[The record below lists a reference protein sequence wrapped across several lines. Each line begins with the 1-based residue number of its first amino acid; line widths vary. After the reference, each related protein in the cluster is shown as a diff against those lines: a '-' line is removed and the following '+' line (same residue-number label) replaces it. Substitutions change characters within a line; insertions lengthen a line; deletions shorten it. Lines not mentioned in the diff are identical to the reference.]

1 MGLGS
6 HLLLKNTMPSRLYAH
21 TAAFCKAAR
30 CVVHLLYGML
40 TITRFFGKATAQ
52 QKAQHIAHWANGFLR
67 ILGVQLRTTGNA
79 VTTGPL
85 LVVAN
90 HISWLDIL
98 VMLAVQPVRF
108 VSKSDVKHWPL
119 IGWLATHAG
128 TLYIER
134 ASRRDALRVV
144 HHIAEALREA
154 PAGTP
159 VHTASI
165 IAVFPEGT
173 TSDGSVVL
181 PFHANLVQAAISAHA
196 PVQAVALQYQDA
208 ETGALSLV
216 PAYIDDDNLVSSVWR
231 LLASAPVAAVVN
243 FSEVQHAEG
252 RDRRAWAFDL
262 REDVSKALSL

>member
-1 MGLGS
+1 MQ
-6 HLLLKNTMPSRLYAH
+6 SRLVAH
-21 TAAFCKAAR
+21 TTAFCKALR
-30 CVVHLLYGML
+30 CVAHLLRGML
-40 TITRFFGKATAQ
+40 TIVRFFGKATAE
-52 QKAQHIAHWANGFLR
+52 QKAQHIAQWANDFLR
-67 ILGVQLRTTGNA
+67 ILGVQVRTTGSA

-108 VSKSDVKHWPL
+108 VSKSDVKYWPL
-119 IGWLATHAG
+119 IGWLATNAG

-173 TSDGSVVL
+173 TGDGTVVL

-196 PVQAVALQYQDA
+196 PVQALALRYQDA
-208 ETGALSLV
+208 ATGALSLV
-216 PAYIDDDNLVSSVWR
+216 PAYVDDDTLISSVWR
-231 LLASAPVAAVVN
+231 LLASPPVAAVVN
-243 FSEVQHAEG
+243 FSAVQRADG
-252 RDRRAWAFDL
+252 RDRRTWALAL
-262 REDVSKALSL
+262 REDVAKALGV

>member
-1 MGLGS
+1 
-6 HLLLKNTMPSRLYAH
+6 MPSRLHAH
-21 TAAFCKAAR
+21 ATAFFKAAR
-30 CVVHLLYGML
+30 CVAHLLSGML

-52 QKAQHIAHWANGFLR
+52 QKAQHIAQWANGFLR
-67 ILGVQLRTTGNA
+67 ILGVQVRTTGSA

-108 VSKSDVKHWPL
+108 VSKADVKYWPL
-119 IGWLATHAG
+119 IGWLATNAG

-173 TSDGSVVL
+173 TSDGTTVL

-196 PVQAVALQYQDA
+196 PVQTVALRYLDA
-208 ETGALSLV
+208 GTGALSLV
-216 PAYIDDDNLVSSVWR
+216 PAYVDDDTLISSVWR
-231 LLASAPVAAVVN
+231 LLASPPVKAMVN
-243 FSEVQHAEG
+243 FSELQHARG
-252 RDRRAWAFDL
+252 RERRAWALDL
-262 REDVSKALSL
+262 RAEVSKALGA

>member
-1 MGLGS
+1 
-6 HLLLKNTMPSRLYAH
+6 MPSRPYAY
-21 TAAFCKAAR
+21 TAAFCKATR
-30 CVVHLLYGML
+30 CVAHLLRGML
-40 TITRFFGKATAQ
+40 TIARFFSKASAE
-52 QKAQHIAHWANGFLR
+52 QKAQHIAQWANDFLR
-67 ILGVQLRTTGNA
+67 ILGVQVRTTGSA

-108 VSKSDVKHWPL
+108 VSKADVKYWPL
-119 IGWLATHAG
+119 IGWLATNVG

-196 PVQAVALQYQDA
+196 PVQAVALRYQDPA
-208 ETGALSLV
+208 TGALSLV
-216 PAYIDDDNLVSSVWR
+216 PAYIDDDTLISSVWR
-231 LLASAPVAAVVN
+231 LLASPPVEAVVH
-243 FSEVQHAEG
+243 FSNVQHADG
-252 RDRRAWAFDL
+252 RDRRLWAVDL
-262 REDVSKALSL
+262 RTEVSKALGV

>member
-1 MGLGS
+1 
-6 HLLLKNTMPSRLYAH
+6 MPSRFSAYA
-21 TAAFCKAAR
+21 TAVYKALR
-30 CVVHLLYGML
+30 CTAHLLRGMF
-40 TITRFFGKATAQ
+40 TITRQFGQATPE
-52 QKAQHIAHWANGFLR
+52 QKSQHIAQWAKDFLR
-67 ILGVQLRTTGNA
+67 ILSVDVRTTGSA

-108 VSKSDVKHWPL
+108 VSKADVKYWPL
-119 IGWLATHAG
+119 IGWLATNVG

-181 PFHANLVQAAISAHA
+181 PFHGNLVQAAISAHA
-196 PVQAVALQYQDA
+196 PVQAVALRYQDPV
-208 ETGALSLV
+208 TGELSLV
-216 PAYIDDDNLVSSVWR
+216 PAYIDDDTLIRSVWR
-231 LLASAPVAAVVN
+231 LLASPPVQAVVH
-243 FSEVQHAEG
+243 FSNVQHADG
-252 RDRRAWAFDL
+252 RDRRVWAVDL
-262 REDVSKALSL
+262 RSEVSKALGA

>member
-1 MGLGS
+1 MQ
-6 HLLLKNTMPSRLYAH
+6 SRFYAH
-21 TAAFCKAAR
+21 ATAFCKAVR
-30 CVVHLLYGML
+30 CVAHLLRGML
-40 TITRFFGKATAQ
+40 TIARRFGKATAE
-52 QKAQHIAHWANGFLR
+52 QKAQLIAQWANDFLR
-67 ILGVQLRTTGNA
+67 ILGVEVSTRGGA
-79 VTTGPL
+79 VTIGPL

-108 VSKSDVKHWPL
+108 VSKADIRHWPL
-119 IGWLATHAG
+119 IGWLATNVG

-173 TSDGSVVL
+173 TGDGTTVL

-196 PVQAVALQYQDA
+196 PVQAVALRYQDA
-208 ETGALSLV
+208 ATGALSLV
-216 PAYIDDDNLVSSVWR
+216 PAYVDDDTLVSSVWR
-231 LLASAPVAAVVN
+231 LLASPPVRAVVH
-243 FSEVQHAEG
+243 FSDVQHAQG
-252 RDRRAWAFDL
+252 RDRRAWAHDL
-262 REDVSKALSL
+262 RNEVSEALST

>member
-1 MGLGS
+1 
-6 HLLLKNTMPSRLYAH
+6 MPSRFYAH
-21 TAAFCKAAR
+21 TTAFCKAAR
-30 CVVHLLYGML
+30 CVAHLLRGML
-40 TITRFFGKATAQ
+40 TIARFFGKATAQ
-52 QKAQHIAHWANGFLR
+52 QRAQHIAQWAHDFLR
-67 ILGVQLRTTGNA
+67 ILGVQVRTTGNA

-108 VSKSDVKHWPL
+108 VSKADVKHWPL
-119 IGWLATHAG
+119 IGWLATQVG

-173 TSDGSVVL
+173 TSDGTTVL

-196 PVQAVALQYQDA
+196 PVQTVALRYLDA
-208 ETGALSLV
+208 ATGTLSFV
-216 PAYIDDDNLVSSVWR
+216 PAYVDDDTLISSVWR
-231 LLASAPVAAVVN
+231 LLASPAVQATVH
-243 FSEVQHAEG
+243 FSEVQQAQG
-252 RDRRAWAFDL
+252 RDRRAWALDL
-262 REDVSKALSL
+262 RNEVSKALEA

>member
-1 MGLGS
+1 
-6 HLLLKNTMPSRLYAH
+6 MPTRLFTH
-21 TAAFCKAAR
+21 VNAFCKASR
-30 CVVHLLYGML
+30 CVVHLLSGAV
-40 TITRFFGKATAQ
+40 TIARQFGKATAE
-52 QKAQHIAHWANGFLR
+52 QKAQHVAQWAHEFLR
-67 ILGVQLRTTGNA
+67 ILGVQVRTTGNA

-90 HISWLDIL
+90 HVSWLDIL

-108 VSKSDVKHWPL
+108 VSKADVKHWPL
-119 IGWLATHAG
+119 IGWLATQVG

-173 TSDGSVVL
+173 TSDGTMVL
-181 PFHANLVQAAISAHA
+181 PFHANLVQAAIAAHA
-196 PVQAVALQYQDA
+196 PVQAVALRYHDA
-208 ETGALSLV
+208 ATGVLSLV
-216 PAYIDDDNLVSSVWR
+216 PAYVDDDSLVTCVWR
-231 LLASAPVAAVVN
+231 LLASPPVQAKVH
-243 FSEVQHAEG
+243 FLDVQHADG
-252 RDRRAWAFDL
+252 RDRRAWAADL
-262 REDVSKALSL
+262 RAQVSHALGS

>member
-1 MGLGS
+1 MV
-6 HLLLKNTMPSRLYAH
+6 SRLYAH
-21 TAAFCKAAR
+21 TTAFCKAAR
-30 CVVHLLYGML
+30 CIVHLLRGML
-40 TITRFFGKATAQ
+40 TIARFFGSATAQ
-52 QKAQHIAHWANGFLR
+52 QKAQHIAQWANDFLR
-67 ILGVQLRTTGNA
+67 ILDVQVRTTGHA
-79 VTTGPL
+79 VTSGPL

-108 VSKSDVKHWPL
+108 VSKADVKHWPL
-119 IGWLATHAG
+119 IGWLATQAG

-159 VHTASI
+159 VHTGSI

-173 TSDGSVVL
+173 TSDGTVVL

-196 PVQAVALQYQDA
+196 PVQAVALRYQDA
-208 ETGALSLV
+208 ATGALSLV
-216 PAYIDDDNLVSSVWR
+216 PTYVDDDTLVSSVWR
-231 LLASAPVAAVVN
+231 LLASPPVAAVVS
-243 FSEVQHAEG
+243 FSAMQHADG
-252 RDRRAWAFDL
+252 RDRRAWALDL
-262 REDVSKALSL
+262 RSTVANALQA

>member
-1 MGLGS
+1 
-6 HLLLKNTMPSRLYAH
+6 MPSRFYTHAR
-21 TAAFCKAAR
+21 AFLKATR
-30 CVVHLLYGML
+30 CVAHLLSGML
-40 TITRFFGKATAQ
+40 TIARFFSKATAE
-52 QKAQHIAHWANGFLR
+52 QKAQHIAQWANDFLH
-67 ILGVQLRTTGNA
+67 ILGVQVRTTGSA

-108 VSKSDVKHWPL
+108 VSKADIKHWPL
-119 IGWLATHAG
+119 IGWLATNVG

-173 TSDGSVVL
+173 TGDGTTVL

-196 PVQAVALQYQDA
+196 PVQPVALRYQDA
-208 ETGALSLV
+208 ATGALSLV
-216 PAYIDDDNLVSSVWR
+216 PAYIDDDTLISSVWR
-231 LLASAPVAAVVN
+231 LLASPAVQAVVH
-243 FSEVQHAEG
+243 FSEVQHADG
-252 RDRRAWAFDL
+252 RDRRAWALDL
-262 REDVSKALSL
+262 RGDVSKSLGA

>member
-1 MGLGS
+1 
-6 HLLLKNTMPSRLYAH
+6 MPSPLYAH

-30 CVVHLLYGML
+30 CVAHLLHGML
-40 TITRFFGKATAQ
+40 TVARFFGKATAQ
-52 QKAQHIAHWANGFLR
+52 QKAQHIAQWASDFLR
-67 ILGVQLRTTGNA
+67 ILGVQVRTTGSA
-79 VTTGPL
+79 VTSGPL

-119 IGWLATHAG
+119 VGWLATHAG

-173 TSDGSVVL
+173 TSDGSSVL

-196 PVQAVALQYQDA
+196 PVQAVALRYQDA
-208 ETGALSLV
+208 VTGALSMV
-216 PAYIDDDNLVSSVWR
+216 PAYVDDDTLLTSVWR
-231 LLASAPVAAVVN
+231 LLAAPPVAAVVS
-243 FSEVQHAEG
+243 FSALQRAEG
-252 RDRRAWAFDL
+252 RDRRAWALDL
-262 REDVSKALSL
+262 RDDVAKALDA

>member
-1 MGLGS
+1 MQLRFS
-6 HLLLKNTMPSRLYAH
+6 AH
-21 TAAFCKAAR
+21 AMALCKALR

-40 TITRFFGKATAQ
+40 TIVRRFGKATAEQ
-52 QKAQHIAHWANGFLR
+52 RAQHVTLWANDFLR
-67 ILGVQLRTTGNA
+67 ILGVQVRTSGSA

-108 VSKSDVKHWPL
+108 VSKVDVKYWPL
-119 IGWLATHAG
+119 IGWLATNVG

-159 VHTASI
+159 VHTSSI

-173 TSDGSVVL
+173 TSDGTTVL
-181 PFHANLVQAAISAHA
+181 PFHANMVQAAISAHA
-196 PVQAVALQYQDA
+196 PVQAVALRYQDA
-208 ETGALSLV
+208 ATGALSLV
-216 PAYIDDDNLVSSVWR
+216 PAYVDDDTLVSSVWR
-231 LLASAPVAAVVN
+231 LLASPPVAAVVN
-243 FSEVQHAEG
+243 FSAMQRAEG
-252 RDRRAWAFDL
+252 RDRRAWALDL
-262 REDVSKALSL
+262 RDDVSTALGG

>member
-1 MGLGS
+1 
-6 HLLLKNTMPSRLYAH
+6 MPLPLYAH
-21 TAAFCKAAR
+21 ATALYKALR
-30 CVVHLLYGML
+30 CVAHLLRGML
-40 TITRFFGKATAQ
+40 TIARRFGKATAE
-52 QKAQHIAHWANGFLR
+52 QKAQHIARWAHDFLR
-67 ILGVQLRTTGNA
+67 ILGVEVSTSGSA

-108 VSKSDVKHWPL
+108 VSKADVKYWPL

-173 TSDGSVVL
+173 TSDGTTVL

-196 PVQAVALQYQDA
+196 PVQAVALRYLDA
-208 ETGALSLV
+208 ATGALSLV
-216 PAYIDDDNLVSSVWR
+216 PAYVDDDTLLSSVWR
-231 LLASAPVAAVVN
+231 LLASPAVAAVVH
-243 FSEVQHAEG
+243 FSEVQRADG
-252 RDRRAWAFDL
+252 RDRRAWALDL
-262 REDVSKALSL
+262 RGEVSQSLKSP

>member
-1 MGLGS
+1 MPLRIHAHVAAFFKALRCTA
-6 HLLLKNTMPSRLYAH
+6 HLLL
-21 TAAFCKAAR
+21 
-30 CVVHLLYGML
+30 GML
-40 TITRFFGKATAQ
+40 TIARLFGKATAEE
-52 QKAQHIAHWANGFLR
+52 KAQHIALWANDFLH
-67 ILGVQLRTTGNA
+67 ILGVQVRTTGSA
-79 VTTGPL
+79 VTSGPL

-108 VSKSDVKHWPL
+108 VSKADVRHWPL

-134 ASRRDALRVV
+134 TSRRDALRVV

-159 VHTASI
+159 VHNASI

-173 TSDGSVVL
+173 TSDGTGVL

-196 PVQAVALQYQDA
+196 PVQALALRYQDA
-208 ETGALSLV
+208 ATGALSVV
-216 PAYIDDDNLVSSVWR
+216 PAYVDNDTLISSVWR
-231 LLASAPVAAVVN
+231 LLASPPVQAVVH
-243 FSEVQHAEG
+243 FSEVQQAHG
-252 RDRRAWAFDL
+252 RDRRAWAVDL
-262 REDVSKALSL
+262 RDEVAKALGT

>member
-1 MGLGS
+1 
-6 HLLLKNTMPSRLYAH
+6 MPSRLYAH
-21 TAAFCKAAR
+21 AVAFCKAAR
-30 CVVHLLYGML
+30 CLAHLLRGML
-40 TITRFFGKATAQ
+40 TIARFFGKATAE
-52 QKAQHIAHWANGFLR
+52 QKAQHIAQWANDFLR
-67 ILGVQLRTTGNA
+67 ILGVQVRTTGSA
-79 VTTGPL
+79 VTVGPL

-108 VSKSDVKHWPL
+108 VSKADVKYWPL
-119 IGWLATHAG
+119 IGWLATNVG

-173 TSDGSVVL
+173 TSDGSTVL

-196 PVQAVALQYQDA
+196 PVQAVALRYQDA
-208 ETGALSLV
+208 ATGKLSLV
-216 PAYIDDDNLVSSVWR
+216 PAYVDDDTLVSSVWR
-231 LLASAPVAAVVN
+231 LLASSPVAATVH
-243 FSEVQHAEG
+243 FSAVQHAAG
-252 RDRRAWAFDL
+252 RDRRAWALDL
-262 REDVSKALSL
+262 REDVQRALDA

>member
-1 MGLGS
+1 ML
-6 HLLLKNTMPSRLYAH
+6 SRLYAH

-30 CVVHLLYGML
+30 CVAHLLRGML

-52 QKAQHIAHWANGFLR
+52 QRAQHIAQWAHGFLR
-67 ILGVQLRTTGNA
+67 ILGVQVRTTGSA

-90 HISWLDIL
+90 HVSWLDIL

-108 VSKSDVKHWPL
+108 VSKADVKYWPL
-119 IGWLATHAG
+119 IGWLATNAG

-159 VHTASI
+159 VHAASI

-173 TSDGSVVL
+173 TGDGTVVL

-196 PVQAVALQYQDA
+196 PVQPVALRYQDA
-208 ETGALSLV
+208 ATGALSLV
-216 PAYIDDDNLVSSVWR
+216 PAYVDDDTLVSSVWR
-231 LLASAPVAAVVN
+231 LLASAPVQAVVH
-243 FSEVQHAEG
+243 FSSVQHADG
-252 RDRRAWAFDL
+252 RDRRAWALDL
-262 REDVSKALSL
+262 RGEVAQSLKSP

>member
-1 MGLGS
+1 
-6 HLLLKNTMPSRLYAH
+6 MPSRLYAH
-21 TAAFCKAAR
+21 AWAFFKAVR
-30 CVVHLLYGML
+30 CVVHLLRGML
-40 TITRFFGKATAQ
+40 TIARFFGKATADQ
-52 QKAQHIAHWANGFLR
+52 RAQHIAQWAKDFLR
-67 ILGVQLRTTGNA
+67 ILGVQVRTTGSA
-79 VTTGPL
+79 VNTGPL

-108 VSKSDVKHWPL
+108 VSKADIKHWPL
-119 IGWLATHAG
+119 IGWLATNAG

-173 TSDGSVVL
+173 TGDGTVVL
-181 PFHANLVQAAISAHA
+181 PFHANLVQAAISAQA
-196 PVQAVALQYQDA
+196 PVQPVALRYQDA
-208 ETGALSLV
+208 ATGALSLV
-216 PAYIDDDNLVSSVWR
+216 PAYVDDDTLVSSVWR
-231 LLASAPVAAVVN
+231 LLASLPVTAVVN
-243 FSEVQHAEG
+243 FSQVQHAAG
-252 RDRRAWAFDL
+252 RDRRAWALDL
-262 REDVSKALSL
+262 HGDVSRSLKSP

>member
-1 MGLGS
+1 
-6 HLLLKNTMPSRLYAH
+6 MPSRLYAH

-30 CVVHLLYGML
+30 CVVHLLRGML
-40 TITRFFGKATAQ
+40 TMARFFGKATAE
-52 QKAQHIAHWANGFLR
+52 QKAQHIAQWANDFLR
-67 ILGVQLRTTGNA
+67 ILGVQVRTTGSA
-79 VTTGPL
+79 VTVGPL

-108 VSKSDVKHWPL
+108 VSKADIKHWPL
-119 IGWLATHAG
+119 IGWLANNAG

-134 ASRRDALRVV
+134 ASRRD
-144 HHIAEALREA
+144 AEALREA

-173 TSDGSVVL
+173 TSDGITVL

-196 PVQAVALQYQDA
+196 PVQAVALRYQDA
-208 ETGALSLV
+208 ATGKLSLV
-216 PAYIDDDNLVSSVWR
+216 PAYVDDDTLVSSVWR
-231 LLASAPVAAVVN
+231 LLASSPVAAIVH
-243 FSEVQHAEG
+243 FSAVQHADG
-252 RDRRAWAFDL
+252 RDRRAWALDL
-262 REDVSKALSL
+262 REDVARALGA

>member
-1 MGLGS
+1 
-6 HLLLKNTMPSRLYAH
+6 MPSRLYAH

-30 CVVHLLYGML
+30 CVVHLVRGML

-52 QKAQHIAHWANGFLR
+52 QRAQHIAQWANDFLQ
-67 ILGVQLRTTGNA
+67 ILGVQVRTTGSA

-108 VSKSDVKHWPL
+108 VSKADIKHWPL
-119 IGWLATHAG
+119 IGWLATNVG

-173 TSDGSVVL
+173 TGDGTVVL

-196 PVQAVALQYQDA
+196 PVQPVALRYQDA
-208 ETGALSLV
+208 ATGALSLV
-216 PAYIDDDNLVSSVWR
+216 PAYVDDDSLVSSVWR
-231 LLASAPVAAVVN
+231 LLASPPVTAVVH
-243 FSEVQHAEG
+243 FSAVQHAQG
-252 RDRRAWAFDL
+252 RDRRAWALDL
-262 REDVSKALSL
+262 HGDVSKSLGA